1 MFVTIATYCFNNHD
15 SFVIVA
21 TPTLTR
27 KEEKKK
33 KLVRR
38 RERKVP
44 LESQEKIKHAKQI
57 WERVRRWVWL
67 MGVAECNVYCP
78 LDMTWRKWKEIY

>member
-1 MFVTIATYCFNNHD
+1 M
-15 SFVIVA
+15 IVA

-44 LESQEKIKHAKQI
+44 LESQEKIKHAKQL

-67 MGVAECNVYCP
+67 MGVAESNINCP
-78 LDMTWRKWKEIY
+78 LDTTWRKWKEIY